1 MRRWMLGIA
10 FALCFNP
17 YSAADTQVYKC
28 TKNGVTSFSQT
39 PCIGQTSTTQEV
51 KTYTPSKEEFAR
63 ATKENQV
70 RQKEYD
76 KLVKT
81 REVEEA
87 KMDRMRRAAAK
98 QAAVKQKQCDNLKM
112 KTDWAKEDYRNA
124 KPKAQEQARTRLRR
138 SEQVYSMSCK

>member
-10 FALCFNP
+10 FVLCIKP
-17 YSAADTQVYKC
+17 HCVADTQVYKC

-39 PCIGQTSTTQEV
+39 PCSGQLSTIHEV
-51 KTYTPSKEEFAR
+51 KTYTPSKEEVVR
-63 ATKENQV
+63 AAKENQA

-81 REVEEA
+81 REMEEA
-87 KMDRMRRAAAK
+87 RIDRMRRAAAK

-124 KPKAQEQARTRLRR
+124 KPKEQEQARTRLRR